1 MMKRVVLAFIAA
13 LLLTGCYARVGPP
26 PRHRRVVA
34 PPRVVVPLPPRVIVV
49 P

>member
-1 MMKRVVLAFIAA
+1 MMKRVVLAFIAT
-13 LLLTGCYARVGPP
+13 LLLSGCYARVGP

-34 PPRVVVPLPPRVIVV
+34 PQRVVVPLPPRVIVV